1 MKALVKEIY
10 RNTDKFAGQEVT
22 VSGWVRNLRASKNF
36 GFIEL
41 NDGSFF
47 KSIQIVIEDN
57 LDNFDALTKLNTAA
71 AVTVTGKLVLTPD
84 AKQPFEIKAEKAE
97 INGTSTPDYPIQNKR
112 HTFEYLR
119 TQCHLRPRTNTFSAV
134 FRVRSLIAYAI
145 HQFFQDRGPA
155 H

>member
-57 LDNFDALTKLNTAA
+57 LDNFEALTKLNTAA

-84 AKQPFEIKAEKAE
+84 AKQPFEIKADSAV
-97 INGTSTPDYPIQNKR
+97 INGTSTPDYPSATPLNSCVLSVICAR
-112 HTFEYLR
+112 ER
-119 TQCHLRPRTNTFSAV
+119 THSAQFSVCA
-134 FRVRSLIAYAI
+134 
-145 HQFFQDRGPA
+145 P
-155 H
+155 